1 MCALRSAS
9 ESIRPVAYISNITPQ
24 IMLEMGVKSNT
35 SAKKRTDPQLKS
47 CANNWV
53 EVKFNAHKKQQLRSQ
68 LNPDNWRYGFVHGNV
83 KEHKKLEFIA
93 SQGVKLLP
101 FKQILND
108 LCTKQ
113 TNLAKL

>member
-1 MCALRSAS
+1 MRSAS